1 MIQLLR
7 GNSSTLNASQQI
19 FAEGQ
24 PIFEKDTQKL
34 KIGNGVDIYSALK
47 YIGESGGSSPSMLQK
62 YSIHSILTHGD
73 IIEVFLFFLTIS
85 DTRDVIGTPNTTE
98 GKSWQRVTE
107 GVYYLADRYTNGA
120 SISYSIQDT
129 VEYCC
134 SGFDASNITWI
145 DTSVMCQDVTATPW
159 ASVIPMYSGN
169 ICMYWIETDDDNT
182 PPDPNDIVF
191 SLRARGIRTS

>member
-1 MIQLLR
+1 MIQFLR
-7 GNSSTLNASQQI
+7 GQASQLHSSQQI
-19 FAEGQ
+19 FAAGQ
-24 PIFEKDTQKL
+24 PIFEQDTQKL
-34 KIGNGVDIYSALK
+34 KIGNGVDTYSALK

-62 YSIHSILTHGD
+62 YGIHSILTYGD

-85 DTRDVIGTPNTTE
+85 DTRDEIGNLNTTE

-107 GVYYLADRYTNGA
+107 GVYYLADRYSNGS
-120 SISYSIQDT
+120 SIGYSIQDT

-169 ICMYWIETDDDNT
+169 ICMYWIETDDDNA
-182 PPDPNDIVF
+182 PPEPDDIVF